1 MIYIPPQGV
10 LRLLPDPSSVTEP
23 ITSILWKHGLN
34 KATEW
39 DLGFGP
45 DVDYYRTYRDR
56 TELDKETGQ
65 LVINNM
71 TIEDIGEYSVEINGR
86 LLSKTTVK
94 QMSEYEL
101 CPVKIMCHHGSIII
115 YNVFC
120 PQKCSFELKF

>member
-1 MIYIPPQGV
+1 MIYVPPLGV
-10 LRLLPDPSSVTEP
+10 IHLHPDLSSVTEP
-23 ITSILWKHGLN
+23 ITGILWKHGLN
-34 KATEW
+34 KAAEW

-45 DVDYYRTYRDR
+45 DVDYYGTFRDR

-94 QMSEYEL
+94 EMSEYEL
-101 CPVKIMCHHGSIII
+101 CPVKVMCHHGSIII
-115 YNVFC
+115 FL
-120 PQKCSFELKF
+120 STEMFI